1 VNEMDIQEVL
11 RYLPHRFPFL
21 LIDRVLECEPG
32 KRIVA
37 LKNVTANEPHFVGHF
52 PDRPIMPGVL
62 ILEAMAQAAAILGFR
77 TMQQPPDDNSMYYFA
92 GIDNARFK
100 KPVAPGDQLVIEVLA
115 LQSRRGITKFS
126 GTARVGGALVTEA
139 DLLCALRPVGARA
152 PQ

>member
-1 VNEMDIQEVL
+1 MSEMDIHEVL

-37 LKNVTANEPHFVGHF
+37 IKNVTANEPHFQGHF

-77 TMQQPPDDNSMYYFA
+77 TMEKRPDAESMYYFA

-100 KPVAPGDQLVIEVLA
+100 RPVLPGDQLELEVLHVS
-115 LQSRRGITKFS
+115 SRRGVSKFI

-139 DLLCALRPVGARA
+139 ELLCALRPVASRSGT
-152 PQ
+152 